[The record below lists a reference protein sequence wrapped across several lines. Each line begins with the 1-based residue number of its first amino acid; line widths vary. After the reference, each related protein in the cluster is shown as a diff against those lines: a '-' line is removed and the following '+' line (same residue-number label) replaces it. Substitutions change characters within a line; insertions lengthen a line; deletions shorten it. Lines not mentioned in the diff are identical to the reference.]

1 MRLLLAFAAA
11 LALSA
16 SGPCDEPGRAAEERF
31 VAGELIVGFAP
42 GSAIERALAGSGGRI
57 EGNAALA
64 DGLAALAREIGVPL
78 VARQLTSGGEL
89 LLAVDRDALVEE
101 CLRRLRA
108 NPNVERAERVAQP
121 QTILPS
127 PREELR
133 VVLRPGSEA
142 ARLAAAAHEGGEP
155 PHALAALASLL
166 LPDHPAHPTARL
178 AGEIE
183 VVLTLD
189 LEALTLDLA
198 ARLEERPDVRSV
210 ELNRLAEAFG

>member
-1 MRLLLAFAAA
+1 MRLLLAFTAAVA
-11 LALSA
+11 LATA
-16 SGPCDEPGRAAEERF
+16 GPCEEPGRAAEERF

-42 GSAIERALAGSGGRI
+42 DSPIERALAGSGGAL

-64 DGLAALAREIGVPL
+64 EGLAALSREVGVPL
-78 VARQLTSGGEL
+78 AARQLTSGGEL

-108 NPNVERAERVAQP
+108 NPNVERAERLPQP
-121 QTILPS
+121 ATILPS

-142 ARLAAAAHEGGEP
+142 ARLAAAAREAGEQP
-155 PHALAALASLL
+155 PALAALASLL

-178 AGEIE
+178 GVETE

-198 ARLEERPDVRSV
+198 TRLEARPDVRSV
-210 ELNRLAEAFG
+210 ELNRLAEASG